1 MKSIEKTD
9 SLKIYI
15 YRMKQDDPR
24 KCTSAK
30 LCRLFLAK
38 PLNRLSKIK
47 RNMVVLNPTVME
59 PLLPKDRE
67 NIRSS
72 GVVAIDCSW
81 KRFNEIFNKSLKG
94 LNRRLPIL
102 MTGNPV
108 NYGKKE
114 KLSSAEAIAAALY
127 ITGYK
132 QYAERILSKFNW
144 GKTFFDLN
152 IELLEEYSRVTD
164 VNEIEE
170 IERSFFR
177 VTDYQV
183 RES

>member
-1 MKSIEKTD
+1 MKYIEEMN
-9 SLKIYI
+9 SLRIYI
-15 YRMKQDDPR
+15 CRMKQDDPK

-47 RNMVVLNPTVME
+47 RGMIVLNPTVIE
-59 PLLPKDRE
+59 PLLPTDRE
-67 NIRSS
+67 NIRSD
-72 GVVAIDCSW
+72 GIVAIDCSW
-81 KRFNEIFNKSLKG
+81 KRFNEIFNKPLKG

-102 MTGNPV
+102 IAGNPV

-114 KLSSAEAIAAALY
+114 KLSSAEALAAALY

-132 QYAERILSKFNW
+132 EYAKKLLSNFRW
-144 GKTFFDLN
+144 GRTFFDLN
-152 IELLEEYSRVTD
+152 LELLEEYSRVTE
-164 VNEIEE
+164 VKEIEE
-170 IERSFFR
+170 IEMSYF
-177 VTDYQV
+177 